1 MASNQHY
8 HIKPGKIGNF
18 LIDTYY
24 NIEYEVVS
32 AYKKIEHA
40 FVERFLEAD
49 DEPNDHNDH

>member
-49 DEPNDHNDH
+49 DEPTSHNNH